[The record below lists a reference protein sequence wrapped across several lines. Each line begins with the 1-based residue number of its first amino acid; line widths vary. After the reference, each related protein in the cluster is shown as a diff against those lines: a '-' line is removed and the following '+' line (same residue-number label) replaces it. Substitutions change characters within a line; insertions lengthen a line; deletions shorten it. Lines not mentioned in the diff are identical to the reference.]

1 MRKKQRGGGK
11 EGGIETLL
19 YMFGFFFKAFP
30 TRAVTSWSSWV
41 ANCQAC
47 YRLLVN
53 LSATVIRAGSLCCR
67 APNVLFA

>member
-1 MRKKQRGGGK
+1 MRKKQREGGR

-19 YMFGFFFKAFP
+19 YMFGVFFKAFP
-30 TRAVTSWSSWV
+30 TRVTSWSSWV